1 VAAPRPACK
10 GNQVIIGR
18 GHKQGVIADT
28 DVRELCR
35 EALDSLDL
43 AGKSVLALIPDSTR
57 TAPVGLMFRTLADLL
72 ATRNARIDFLIALGT
87 HMAMGEEKIL
97 KMLGLSAEERR
108 KRYGHVGIFNHEWN
122 NPQALLVVGT
132 LGAGEMDRLSEG
144 RCAREVPVE
153 LNRRVFQYDRLLI
166 VGPTFP
172 HEVAGFSGGHKYLFP
187 GVAGPEIINFFHWLG
202 ALVTNWKIN
211 GVKDTVVRRVIDRA
225 VGLVKVPITNFDMVV
240 TREGLKGLYVG
251 DAREAFSAAADLS
264 AQVHIKHVSRP
275 FKRVLGVAPE
285 MYDDL
290 WTAGKVMYKLEPIV
304 EDGGELIIY
313 APHITEVS
321 YTHGHI
327 LDRIGY
333 HCLGYFC
340 AQISE
345 FADIPGGVM
354 AHSTHVRGLGS
365 YADGVEKPRI
375 RVTLATGI
383 PRERCERINLGYL
396 DPKEIRAAEWIGR
409 QKEGLL
415 LVDQAGETLYRLK
428 NPPM

>member
-1 VAAPRPACK
+1 
-10 GNQVIIGR
+10 VIIGG
-18 GHKQGVIADT
+18 GHKHGVIAQAE
-28 DVRELCR
+28 VRERCR
-35 EALDSLDL
+35 EAIDALDL
-43 AGKSVLALIPDSTR
+43 AGKRILALIPDSTR

-72 ATRNARIDFLIALGT
+72 AARNARIDFLIALGT
-87 HMAMGEEKIL
+87 HPAMSEEKIL
-97 KMLGLSAEERR
+97 KMLGMSANERR
-108 KRYGHVGIFNHEWN
+108 KHYSHVGIFNHEWN
-122 NPQALLVVGT
+122 NPQALRVIGT
-132 LGAGEMDRLSEG
+132 LSSAEMDRLSEG

-153 LNRRVFQYDRLLI
+153 LNRRVFDYDHIFI

-172 HEVAGFSGGHKYLFP
+172 HEVVGFSGGHKYLFP

-225 VGLVKVPITNFDMVV
+225 VEFVETPITNFDMVV
-240 TREGLKGLYVG
+240 TRQGLKGLYIG
-251 DAREAFSAAADLS
+251 QAREAFSAAADLS
-264 AQVHIKHVSRP
+264 AQVHVKYVDRP
-275 FKRVLGVAPE
+275 FKRVLGVAAE

-340 AQISE
+340 AQINK

-354 AHSTHVRGLGS
+354 AHSTHVRGLGTYS
-365 YADGVEKPRI
+365 GGIEKPRI
-375 RVTLATGI
+375 TVTLATGI
-383 PRERCERINLGYL
+383 PRERCERLNLGYL
-396 DPKEIRAAEWIGR
+396 DPREVKAAEWIGR
-409 QKEGLL
+409 QNEGLL
-415 LVDQAGETLYRLK
+415 LVEHAGEILYRLK
-428 NPPM
+428 SDRA